1 MWIASAVWITS
12 IISSEMEA
20 KYAYDSGL
28 EVGPVIQRIENMILE
43 LAWEHRSNPSLPS
56 YISVKSLWH
65 HGVILRRDNSLP
77 AKQQSRPLAWKKS
90 CVTIF

>member
-28 EVGPVIQRIENMILE
+28 EVGPVIQRIENMIWSWHGSIDPIPLF
-43 LAWEHRSNPSLPS
+43 HR
-56 YISVKSLWH
+56 
-65 HGVILRRDNSLP
+65 
-77 AKQQSRPLAWKKS
+77 
-90 CVTIF
+90 IFL